1 MKNGVNVNKLEE
13 LEKKLNKKLLKQS
26 PNDRVTYAELLYELG
41 FIDEIEMGNMIE
53 RELLEGGRRQ
63 WGGSRKEFHFD
74 KIYFEYTVNEIN
86 ILNKKGLYSG
96 WHTKDKKP
104 TIIDFT
110 YNKNDNFWIDFK
122 EE

>member
-1 MKNGVNVNKLEE
+1 MENGVNKLKE
-13 LEKKLNKKLLKQS
+13 LEQKLNKELLKQS

-53 RELLEGGRRQ
+53 REMLEGGRRQ
-63 WGGSRKEFHFD
+63 WGGSQKEFHFD
-74 KIYFEYTVNEIN
+74 KIYFGYTVNEIN

-104 TIIDFT
+104 II
-110 YNKNDNFWIDFK
+110 IDFK
-122 EE
+122 EEQLWEQ